1 MRRGWQVLGRL
12 LAVGLLA
19 LAAQGCATTD
29 FVTGRKVN
37 NLWDLNED
45 VRLGGDLFR
54 DLKREAQSK
63 GAPINGDKAQV
74 AKLREMVKRISAV
87 SHLPNL
93 PYEVA
98 LIQND
103 VVNAY
108 ALPGGKIAVFEGLY
122 RGKERL
128 VHDDDEMAAVL
139 GHEIAHVTCRHST
152 EEMTRQ
158 MPIELLMMGGA
169 IYAELKGDEDLQSIL
184 GGAFAVYQG
193 LFVTRYS
200 RRDED
205 EADRVGL
212 MYMARAGYDPG
223 AAVRL
228 WEQAV
233 KRRGMELQALNIL
246 STHPT
251 GQHRVDRLREA
262 LPEAMKL
269 YEQAKGGAVPQGG
282 SGGVD
287 RRPS

>member
-1 MRRGWQVLGRL
+1 MKIKWRQAGRW
-12 LAVGLLA
+12 LAAGLLA
-19 LAAQGCATTD
+19 LSAQGCATTD

-45 VRLGGDLFR
+45 VRLGADLFR
-54 DLKREAQSK
+54 DLQREVKAG
-63 GAPINGDKAQV
+63 GARIDGDREQV
-74 AKLREMVKRISAV
+74 AKLRAMVKRISAV
-87 SHLPNL
+87 SHLPDL

-98 LIQND
+98 LIQNE

-128 VHDDDEMAAVL
+128 VHDDDEMAVVL

-158 MPIELLMMGGA
+158 MPIELLMIGGA
-169 IYAELKGDEDLQSIL
+169 IYAELKGDEDLQSVL

-193 LFVTRYS
+193 FVVTRYS

-212 MYMARAGYDPG
+212 MYMAKAGYDPG

-228 WEQAV
+228 WEQAMKQTGV
-233 KRRGMELQALNIL
+233 ELSALSIL

-251 GQHRVDRLREA
+251 NRHRVDQLRKA

-269 YEQAKGGAVPQGG
+269 YEQARAGAAP
-282 SGGVD
+282 
-287 RRPS
+287 